1 MVNCI
6 SEYINDWISN
16 DKATGAYSTATN
28 MFEKMTDEGHDAR
41 LLRFSPSDDD
51 TIKGGHQDPRNLDY
65 WQVGCL
71 GITDSCTQAC
81 EDAFTALKRTQAF
94 DNCID
99 VPVFS
104 GLDGCTE
111 TCAPTFGM
119 LASSETPITEE
130 PTNFG
135 AGANSNDAAPNSSRC
150 EI

>member
-1 MVNCI
+1 
-6 SEYINDWISN
+6 
-16 DKATGAYSTATN
+16 
-28 MFEKMTDEGHDAR
+28 MTRRFIPFAPDMLHDTKTQLRVILADY
-41 LLRFSPSDDD
+41 LL
-51 TIKGGHQDPRNLDY
+51 Q
-65 WQVGCL
+65 
-71 GITDSCTQAC
+71 
-81 EDAFTALKRTQAF
+81 DAFKACIESEDTSTALKRTQAF

-130 PTNFG
+130 PNNFG
-135 AGANSNDAAPNSSRC
+135 AGANSNDAAPNTSRC